1 MRRPDA
7 GQNGQV
13 KPSNN
18 ICGFQKSATAE
29 SKSFGLQKSKLEF
42 YRQVVETD
50 LVAA

>member
-13 KPSNN
+13 KPSN